1 MLEAGP
7 PPGLLICF
15 LPVFCKGAL
24 GFWSLGTDN
33 FITNGGGGGFF
44 LRKQFM
50 SMLVEKIILFPFMSK
65 QNKV

>member
-33 FITNGGGGGFF
+33 FITNGGGIFF
-44 LRKQFM
+44 KKTIYVHVSRKNYFI
-50 SMLVEKIILFPFMSK
+50 SLYVKTK
-65 QNKV
+65 

>member
-33 FITNGGGGGFF
+33 FITNGGGWIFF
-44 LRKQFM
+44 KKTIYVHVSRKNYFI
-50 SMLVEKIILFPFMSK
+50 SLYVKTK
-65 QNKV
+65 